1 MGTFRQR
8 ILVRNPQTLQIFET
22 EALVDTGSTLTVLP
36 KERMTQLGIENLGT
50 RSFEL
55 ANKHVVDLLVGYAEV
70 TVGDSSVVTLCAFGE
85 EVAEPILG
93 ATALELLF
101 LAVDPVRKALMPVH
115 GLLM

>member
-1 MGTFRQR
+1 MGVFRQR
-8 ILVRNPQTLQIFET
+8 VVIRNPQTLQRFET

-36 KERMTQLGIENLGT
+36 KEQMTQLGIEDLGT
-50 RSFEL
+50 RTFEL
-55 ANKHVVDLLVGYAEV
+55 ANKHLVDLSVGYVEV
-70 TVGDSSVVTLCAFGE
+70 VVEGRSVVTLCAFGD

-101 LAVDPVRKALMPVH
+101 LAVDPVRKALVPVH